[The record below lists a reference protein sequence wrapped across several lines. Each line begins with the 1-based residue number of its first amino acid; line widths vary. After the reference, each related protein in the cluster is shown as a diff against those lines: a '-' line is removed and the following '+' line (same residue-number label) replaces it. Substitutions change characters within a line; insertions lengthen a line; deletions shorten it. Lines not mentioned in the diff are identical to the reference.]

1 MWFVPTVAEIVAK
14 LREQQGLSQRELADR
29 ADVDHSYLA
38 RFERGQARPSDRWL
52 RDVAAALGTNL
63 QGLEGGRR

>member
-1 MWFVPTVAEIVAK
+1 VWPVPTVAEVVTK

-38 RFERGQARPSDRWL
+38 RFERGQATPSHRWL
-52 RDVAAALGTNL
+52 RDVAAALGANL
-63 QGLEGGRR
+63 QALEVRR